1 MRYRMSVTKSTAD
14 FATFSY
20 FLKNTEAILTRLN
33 KQVFSLLLVAGMFA
47 PAAFAGSKDNPHDML
62 MKSFQQGS
70 LWTQGPVKL
79 AAKVSLLKAKPD
91 GSSVDLDYTLSWAG
105 PEKWRSEWTANGFD
119 QVYVLNNNKLSYFSS
134 LPKPLVRL
142 FQLEMAIAVLDAAN
156 PAGPYTIPPLD
167 WEKAKPDVTKKK
179 VNNIDAKCV
188 AVGDPQETI
197 CIDPATGHVLS
208 VTITVPGAEVS
219 SFEYSDYAT
228 SGTTSYPQSVKVYY
242 AKELLNEAK
251 LTVTR
256 DDKFADTLFAP
267 PDKSTTVDFL
277 SCADVAKNFTAPHVT
292 KSVPAKEPDAA
303 VKAKKFGLVWVL
315 ANVGK
320 DGSVT
325 KADVIGGDPD
335 LVTVATAAVQQ
346 YKYTP
351 YMRCGQAV
359 QFQVVVVVPFAPPQT
374 KKPQDDIIG

>member
-1 MRYRMSVTKSTAD
+1 
-14 FATFSY
+14 
-20 FLKNTEAILTRLN
+20 LTRLN
-33 KQVFSLLLVAGMFA
+33 KRVFSLLLVAGLFA

-91 GSSVDLDYTLSWAG
+91 GSNIDLDYTLSWAG

-119 QVYVLNNNKLSYFSS
+119 QVNVLNNNKLSSFSS
-134 LPKPLVRL
+134 QPKPLVQL
-142 FQLEMAIAVLDAAN
+142 LQLEMAVAALDAAN

-167 WEKAKPDVTKKK
+167 WEKPKGDATKKK
-179 VNNIDAKCV
+179 VNNIDAKCI
-188 AVGDPQETI
+188 AVGDPQESF
-197 CIDPATGHVLS
+197 CIDPATGHILS
-208 VTITVPGAEVS
+208 VVITVANAEIG
-219 SFEYSDYAT
+219 SFEYSDYTT
-228 SGTTSYPQSVKVYY
+228 SGTTAYPQTIKVFY
-242 AKELLNEAK
+242 AKTQLEEAK

-256 DDKFADTLFAP
+256 DDKFADTVFAT
-267 PDKSTTVDFL
+267 PDKATTVDFP
-277 SCADVAKNFTAPHVT
+277 SCPDVAKNFTAPHVS

-315 ANVGK
+315 ASVGK

-325 KADVIGGDPD
+325 KADVIGGGDPD